1 MFTHIKGLSAT
12 IKVKDQCNSKLYE
25 HEVSLSIIHSS
36 LNKLFTQVLN
46 AKGNKIRVCYC
57 GYTWMGGGCRHDS
70 PFAPSPLSYSIG
82 MRYAPS
88 VQSREYIASSPG
100 PSQLFSLAG
109 KKRER
114 AWYLKSRD
122 KRWQKGVVL
131 ALPHNVDFTPVWH
144 LWSTKRS
151 SARPLRIVPPSLIVS
166 VAFSFTRIEPER
178 SKIALAHTQF
188 SRSATLPTLVYGP
201 TSRT

>member
-1 MFTHIKGLSAT
+1 MDG
-12 IKVKDQCNSKLYE
+12 
-25 HEVSLSIIHSS
+25 
-36 LNKLFTQVLN
+36 
-46 AKGNKIRVCYC
+46 G
-57 GYTWMGGGCRHDS
+57 GGGCRHDS

-82 MRYAPS
+82 MRCAPS

-122 KRWQKGVVL
+122 KRRQKGVVL
-131 ALPHNVDFTPVWH
+131 ALPHNVEFTPVWH

-166 VAFSFTRIEPER
+166 VAFFFTRIEPER

-188 SRSATLPTLVYGP
+188 SRSATLRSSYPSIWAYVTHVTLDP
-201 TSRT
+201 RLPLFSRACVLKRSGSLGTRLGNTQVILDAVTKI